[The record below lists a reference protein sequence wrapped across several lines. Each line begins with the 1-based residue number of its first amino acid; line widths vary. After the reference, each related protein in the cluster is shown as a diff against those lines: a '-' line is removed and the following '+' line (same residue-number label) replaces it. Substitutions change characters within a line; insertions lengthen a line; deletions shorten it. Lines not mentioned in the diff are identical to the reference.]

1 MKTIVELV
9 LDPEQYLIE
18 KRFHQ
23 AVAKQLN
30 INDNELN
37 HVQVLRRSIDS
48 RRSKTK
54 YHVTAE
60 AYTHHDQYQKQLPQP
75 QYKNVENA
83 EPIIIVGAGPAGLF
97 AALRALELGYKPI
110 ILERGKNVRDRKYDI
125 ARLAKEGI
133 VNPNSNWCFGEG
145 GAGTFSD
152 GKLYT
157 RSTKR
162 GDVGDVLNKLI
173 EHGADEQILIDAHA
187 HIGTDRLSLIIA
199 HIRETIES
207 YGGVYL
213 FETQVT
219 DLVLYGNKV
228 VGVRTAAGDNYNAA
242 AVILATG
249 HSARDIYELFDRK
262 GWAIE
267 AKPFAMGVRVEHPQM
282 LINSI
287 QYHSENYSP
296 LLPPA
301 TYSLVTQVENHGVFS
316 FCMCP
321 GGIIVPA
328 ATDSEQQVVN
338 GMSNSRRNSPY
349 ANSGIAV
356 TVNMA
361 DVPDYSKHGALALLR
376 FQQDVERAMY
386 TAAGNSIKA
395 PTQRLNDFCNGRASK
410 RINKSSYMAGCTEA
424 PLHELLPNFVV
435 KSLQQGFRNFGQ
447 KMKGFYTESANVLGV
462 ESRTSSPVRI
472 PRKDN
477 YEHLQLE
484 NLYPCGEG
492 AGYAGGIMSSA
503 IDGINCMNA
512 FAQKEKENNIRS

>member
-1 MKTIVELV
+1 MKTIVELI

-23 AVAKQLN
+23 AVAKHLN
-30 INDNELN
+30 ITDNDLN

-48 RRSKTK
+48 RRSKIK

-60 AYTHHDQYQKQLPQP
+60 AYTHHDQYRKQTPPL

-83 EPIIIVGAGPAGLF
+83 EPVIIVGAGPAGLF

-125 ARLAKEGI
+125 ARLTKEGI

-187 HIGTDRLSLIIA
+187 HIGTDRLSVIIA
-199 HIRETIES
+199 HIRETIEK
-207 YGGVYL
+207 YGGIYL

-219 DLVLYGNKV
+219 DFILEGNKV
-228 VGVRTAAGDNYNAA
+228 IGVRTANNNIYNAT

-262 GWAIE
+262 HWTIE

-301 TYSLVTQVENHGVFS
+301 TYSLVTQVENHGVF
-316 FCMCP
+316 
-321 GGIIVPA
+321 
-328 ATDSEQQVVN
+328 
-338 GMSNSRRNSPY
+338 
-349 ANSGIAV
+349 
-356 TVNMA
+356 
-361 DVPDYSKHGALALLR
+361 
-376 FQQDVERAMY
+376 
-386 TAAGNSIKA
+386 
-395 PTQRLNDFCNGRASK
+395 
-410 RINKSSYMAGCTEA
+410 
-424 PLHELLPNFVV
+424 
-435 KSLQQGFRNFGQ
+435 
-447 KMKGFYTESANVLGV
+447 
-462 ESRTSSPVRI
+462 
-472 PRKDN
+472 
-477 YEHLQLE
+477 
-484 NLYPCGEG
+484 
-492 AGYAGGIMSSA
+492 
-503 IDGINCMNA
+503 
-512 FAQKEKENNIRS
+512 

>member
-18 KRFHQ
+18 KRFYQ
-23 AVAKQLN
+23 TVAKQLN
-30 INDNELN
+30 INNNELN

-187 HIGTDRLSLIIA
+187 HIGTDRLPTII
-199 HIRETIES
+199 E
-207 YGGVYL
+207 
-213 FETQVT
+213 QVRHT
-219 DLVLYGNKV
+219 RWWAYVQPMA
-228 VGVRTAAGDNYNAA
+228 TA
-242 AVILATG
+242 TT
-249 HSARDIYELFDRK
+249 
-262 GWAIE
+262 
-267 AKPFAMGVRVEHPQM
+267 
-282 LINSI
+282 
-287 QYHSENYSP
+287 
-296 LLPPA
+296 PP
-301 TYSLVTQVENHGVFS
+301 
-316 FCMCP
+316 P
-321 GGIIVPA
+321 
-328 ATDSEQQVVN
+328 
-338 GMSNSRRNSPY
+338 
-349 ANSGIAV
+349 
-356 TVNMA
+356 
-361 DVPDYSKHGALALLR
+361 
-376 FQQDVERAMY
+376 
-386 TAAGNSIKA
+386 
-395 PTQRLNDFCNGRASK
+395 
-410 RINKSSYMAGCTEA
+410 
-424 PLHELLPNFVV
+424 
-435 KSLQQGFRNFGQ
+435 
-447 KMKGFYTESANVLGV
+447 
-462 ESRTSSPVRI
+462 
-472 PRKDN
+472 
-477 YEHLQLE
+477 
-484 NLYPCGEG
+484 
-492 AGYAGGIMSSA
+492 
-503 IDGINCMNA
+503 
-512 FAQKEKENNIRS
+512 